1 MAIIKVEEEVNKDT
15 MVDVGEMVRDYGD
28 DDCAPICE
36 TESKS
41 KKMKKSYPNVYLYE
55 APDELFNAL
64 SVGAE
69 YELTIKC
76 KVKELTERV
85 TDSEKDGKKEKRT
98 IDIEIM
104 EISKPNG

>member
-1 MAIIKVEEEVNKDT
+1 MAVINVEEEKT
-15 MVDVGEMVRDYGD
+15 AMVDVGEMVRDYGD
-28 DDCAPICE
+28 DDCCGPICE
-36 TESKS
+36 TDDKP

-64 SVGAE
+64 TVGTE

-98 IDIEIM
+98 IDLEIM
-104 EISKPNG
+104 EISKP